1 MISTLLPKPK
11 HSGIVVVVFPREKST
26 PLPSKTSLAD
36 SRTLVV
42 ANTNNDKSIK
52 HLHLGNSLNYAPQ
65 GNGPHQ
71 EILTSF
77 EDTIP
82 LKKRY
87 PTLELRVPRYS
98 LEDAPDSS
106 LRDCLEDTRE
116 VIRLIL
122 AGPNKE
128 ALPIAAV
135 HVSDE
140 NQTIEVAKYKE
151 DPMLPP
157 KFKLRKNRH
166 RPPSPPPTVLKPPT
180 TEKVTKE
187 LKDKWNIP
195 SALSNWKN
203 NKGFAI
209 SLDKRVKAAS
219 GGKSDE
225 LASLNFEKF
234 GNLASALDTAERD
247 AREEIKVRNER
258 LVEAARRNDEERELK
273 MRLLS
278 EKRLSKRPGDATN
291 NPQKRRHN

>member
-11 HSGIVVVVFPREKST
+11 HSGIVVIVFPREKST
-26 PLPSKTSLAD
+26 QQSSKPSLSD
-36 SRTLVV
+36 SRALELD
-42 ANTNNDKSIK
+42 NISKEKSSK
-52 HLHLGNSLNYAPQ
+52 LHLGSSLNYAQ
-65 GNGPHQ
+65 HEIGPLQ
-71 EILTSF
+71 ETQASF

-82 LKKRY
+82 LKGRY
-87 PTLELRVPRYS
+87 PTLQLRLPRYN
-98 LEDAPDSS
+98 LDDAPDSS

-116 VIRLIL
+116 VVRLIL

-128 ALPIAAV
+128 VLPVPAL
-135 HVSDE
+135 HVSTE
-140 NQTIEVAKYKE
+140 NKTIEVAKYKE

-166 RPPSPPPTVLKPPT
+166 RPPSPPPPVLKPPT

-219 GGKSDE
+219 GGKSE
-225 LASLNFEKF
+225 QLAPLNVEKF
-234 GNLASALDTAERD
+234 GDLASALDTAERD

-258 LVEAARRNDEERELK
+258 LLEAARREEEERELK

-278 EKRLSKRPGDATN
+278 EKRLSKRPGDATDY
-291 NPQKRRHN
+291 PQKRRRN